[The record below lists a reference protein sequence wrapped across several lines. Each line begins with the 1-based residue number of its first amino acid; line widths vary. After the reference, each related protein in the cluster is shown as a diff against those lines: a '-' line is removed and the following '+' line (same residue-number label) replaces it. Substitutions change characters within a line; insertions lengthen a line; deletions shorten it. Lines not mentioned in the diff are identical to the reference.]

1 MRIGSVAAVVGVLAL
16 AACDNGSSAVET
28 RDRTGE
34 TAAVAASE
42 TVEEASGSAAA
53 RTETPIWTSNRRN
66 TSEQNLDRAFDRN
79 GEAFGASDARDF
91 AGKAKAFIDAPPGG
105 TETIRRGNGDTL
117 YYHATSNTFAV
128 ANRDGVPRT
137 MFKPDTGAAYWAEQ
151 KTREAERATRSG

>member
-117 YYHATSNTFAV
+117 YYHAASNTFAV